1 MVCKDKG
8 KNDVIKLIDLDFAKK
23 KNNDLLKVPEN
34 VYARNRLGTQ
44 EYMAPEL
51 FLTNPYKGELVD
63 VFAIG
68 VTLLF
73 MFVLNH
79 PFRDIKDE
87 YDHYQHLKNG
97 EYDQFWA

>member
-1 MVCKDKG
+1 
-8 KNDVIKLIDLDFAKK
+8 
-23 KNNDLLKVPEN
+23 
-34 VYARNRLGTQ
+34 
-44 EYMAPEL
+44 MAPEL

-79 PFRDIKDE
+79 PFTDAKDE
-87 YDHYQHLKNG
+87 YNHYQYLKNG
-97 EYDQFWA
+97 DYLQFWA

>member
-1 MVCKDKG
+1 MVCKDKDN
-8 KNDVIKLIDLDFAKK
+8 NDVIKLLDLDFAKK
-23 KNNDLLKVPEN
+23 SDNEGIKIPEN
-34 VYARNRLGTQ
+34 VFARNRLGTQ
-44 EYMAPEL
+44 NYMAPEL
-51 FLTNPYKGELVD
+51 FLTNPYKGKLVD

-79 PFRDIKDE
+79 PFRDVKDE